1 MLFTENDK
9 VVDVAKVTTTY
20 ASTGDYTVTKINTE
34 KIPNKAFDSEYMT
47 EYRREV
53 KFLASKGIRYT
64 FVKKTPDYGIRQYK
78 YTKTPELFIALAEFW
93 AQIRNEKVYNK
104 IISMV
109 KKENTVSKEA
119 EKEFISNIASGDTN
133 G

>member
-9 VVDVAKVTTTY
+9 VVDVAKMTTTY
-20 ASTGDYTVTKINTE
+20 AGTGDYTVMKINTE

>member
-9 VVDVAKVTTTY
+9 IVDVAKVTTTY
-20 ASTGDYTVTKINTE
+20 AGTSDYTVMKINTE

-104 IISMV
+104 ISMV
-109 KKENTVSKEA
+109 KKENIVSKEV

>member
-20 ASTGDYTVTKINTE
+20 AGTGDYTVMKINTE

-64 FVKKTPDYGIRQYK
+64 FVKKTSDYGIRQYK
-78 YTKTPELFIALAEFW
+78 YTKTPELFIVLAEFW

-104 IISMV
+104 INSMV
-109 KKENTVSKEA
+109 KKENTVSKEV